1 MGKYARSA
9 RGAIVNFDE
18 LEIKQALKSVP
29 APVSVDQRR
38 QFINEKDG
46 ISAKKAAQINGEL
59 ASSAMQL
66 ALQAVQESVVED
78 VEEPEIVEENVIE
91 E

>member
-9 RGAIVNFDE
+9 RGVIVDFDM

-29 APVSVDQRR
+29 PPISVDSRR

-46 ISAKKAAQINGEL
+46 ISAKKAAKIAGEN
-59 ASSAMQL
+59 ASEAMKL
-66 ALQAVQESVVED
+66 ALSAAEASQEQ
-78 VEEPEIVEENVIE
+78 EPEQE
-91 E
+91 